1 MYFCQK
7 NKMAL
12 HIEKFTFNPFQENSY
27 VVSGPDGSAVIID
40 PGCATS
46 AEKHALSA
54 YISANNLQ
62 VKALLSTHCHIDHV
76 LGNAYVLRT
85 YPVDYYIHKLDLP
98 VLAAAER
105 SAQVYGIEGFE
116 PSPQPNHFL
125 EDKQILTFGAIELQV
140 IFGPGHAPGH
150 VAFYSPADALVISG
164 DILFQGSFGR
174 VDLPGG
180 DIEVLK
186 KTIKER
192 FFTLPDETI
201 IYCGHGPNTSIGK
214 EKTSNY
220 ILQF

>member
-1 MYFCQK
+1 
-7 NKMAL
+7 MAL

-46 AEKHALSA
+46 AEKQALSA
-54 YISANNLQ
+54 YISTNNLQ

-116 PSPQPNHFL
+116 RSPQPNHFL

>member
-1 MYFCQK
+1 
-7 NKMAL
+7 MAL

-27 VVSGPDGSAVIID
+27 VISAPDKSAVIID

-46 AEKHALSA
+46 SEKQALST
-54 YISANNLQ
+54 YISANNLE

-85 YPVDYYIHKLDLP
+85 YPVDYYMHKLDLP

-105 SAQVYGIEGFE
+105 SAEVYGIEGFE
-116 PSPQPNHFL
+116 PSPQPTHFL
-125 EDKQILTFGAIELQV
+125 EDKQILKFGAIELEV

-150 VAFYSPADALVISG
+150 VAFYSSADSVVISG

-192 FFTLPDETI
+192 FFTLPEETV

-214 EKTSNY
+214 EKISNY

>member
-1 MYFCQK
+1 M
-7 NKMAL
+7 
-12 HIEKFTFNPFQENSY
+12 
-27 VVSGPDGSAVIID
+27 
-40 PGCATS
+40 
-46 AEKHALSA
+46 
-54 YISANNLQ
+54 
-62 VKALLSTHCHIDHV
+62 
-76 LGNAYVLRT
+76 
-85 YPVDYYIHKLDLP
+85 
-98 VLAAAER
+98 
-105 SAQVYGIEGFE
+105 
-116 PSPQPNHFL
+116 
-125 EDKQILTFGAIELQV
+125 TFGAIELHV

>member
-1 MYFCQK
+1 
-7 NKMAL
+7 MAL

-27 VVSGPDGSAVIID
+27 VVSGSDGSAVIID

-46 AEKHALSA
+46 TEKQALSA
-54 YISANNLQ
+54 YISAKNLE

-85 YPVDYYIHKLDLP
+85 YPVDYYMHKLDLP

-116 PSPQPNHFL
+116 PSPSPNHFL
-125 EDKQILTFGAIELQV
+125 EDKQILKFGAIELEV

-150 VAFYSPADALVISG
+150 VAFYSATDALVISG

-186 KTIKER
+186 KTIHER
-192 FFTLPDETI
+192 FFTLPEETV
-201 IYCGHGPNTSIGK
+201 IYCGHGPNTTIGK

>member
-1 MYFCQK
+1 M
-7 NKMAL
+7 MAL

-27 VVSGPDGSAVIID
+27 VVSAPDKSAVIID

-46 AEKHALSA
+46 SEKQALST
-54 YISANNLQ
+54 YISINNLE

-85 YPVDYYIHKLDLP
+85 YPVDYYMHKLDLP

-105 SAQVYGIEGFE
+105 SAEVYGIEGFE
-116 PSPQPNHFL
+116 PSPQPTHFL
-125 EDKQILTFGAIELQV
+125 EDKQILKFGAIELEV

-150 VAFYSPADALVISG
+150 VAFYSAADSVVISG

-192 FFTLPDETI
+192 FFTLPDETV

-214 EKTSNY
+214 EKISNY

>member
-1 MYFCQK
+1 
-7 NKMAL
+7 MAL
-12 HIEKFTFNPFQENSY
+12 HVQKFTFNPFQENSY
-27 VVSGPDGSAVIID
+27 IVSAPDKSAVIID
-40 PGCATS
+40 PGCLS
-46 AEKHALSA
+46 SSEKQQLSA
-54 YISANNLQ
+54 YISDNQLQ

-85 YPVDYYIHKLDLP
+85 YPVDYYMHKLDLP

-116 PSPQPNHFL
+116 VSPQPTHFL
-125 EDKQILTFGAIELQV
+125 EDKQILQFGELELEV
-140 IFGPGHAPGH
+140 VFGPGHAPGH
-150 VAFYSPADALVISG
+150 VAFYAAKDSLIISG

-192 FFTLPDETI
+192 FFTLPDETV
-201 IYCGHGPNTSIGK
+201 IYCGHGPNTTIGK